1 MNKLII
7 TALLG
12 FGFSFSVLAQ
22 TVPAKVSTTSVPILP
37 KVWTGVAG
45 DTSIG
50 AISRKNPLHYLHVGE
65 TNEVKGWNKYDS
77 PATLTVMK
85 QEGRHLELQF
95 KNPQYQIN
103 EVATLSVDGKQ
114 IQIASKEAS
123 GLFTIEGDKITG
135 CGYSQGANGL
145 FGHWLASYSA
155 WCDEF
160 TVGTKPP
167 PPSTK
172 TVATLPKVWTGI
184 LSATNFGGPTRHVP
198 NHAANIG
205 KDKAVKGLT
214 AHDEAPT
221 ITILRQEGRHV
232 EFLYKS
238 DFAETK
244 FVAMLSADGKKM
256 QVSSGYSTGIWTI
269 AEDKI
274 SGCTF
279 SRGMDG
285 SFAHWFNNYQA
296 YCVDFVAGTIPPV
309 LPKQVAIIPKK
320 WQGAFSLTA
329 EGAPNILNPWH
340 RGNVGKDKEVEGWN
354 AYDSVAVITVQRQTG
369 RHLELLMQAGKFQN
383 TFVGTLSSDGKQLQM
398 VSNNAAY
405 LLSIAGEKISGCG
418 VARGIDQTFSHW
430 LNSYVA
436 FCYEFTA
443 VK

>member
-1 MNKLII
+1 
-7 TALLG
+7 
-12 FGFSFSVLAQ
+12 
-22 TVPAKVSTTSVPILP
+22 
-37 KVWTGVAG
+37 
-45 DTSIG
+45 
-50 AISRKNPLHYLHVGE
+50 
-65 TNEVKGWNKYDS
+65 
-77 PATLTVMK
+77 
-85 QEGRHLELQF
+85 
-95 KNPQYQIN
+95 
-103 EVATLSVDGKQ
+103 
-114 IQIASKEAS
+114 
-123 GLFTIEGDKITG
+123 
-135 CGYSQGANGL
+135 
-145 FGHWLASYSA
+145 
-155 WCDEF
+155 
-160 TVGTKPP
+160 
-167 PPSTK
+167 
-172 TVATLPKVWTGI
+172 
-184 LSATNFGGPTRHVP
+184 
-198 NHAANIG
+198 
-205 KDKAVKGLT
+205 
-214 AHDEAPT
+214 
-221 ITILRQEGRHV
+221 
-232 EFLYKS
+232 
-238 DFAETK
+238 
-244 FVAMLSADGKKM
+244 MLSADGKKM